1 MITSPIKT
9 VNKYKFD
16 HFNTDQ
22 VRAIIKNRM
31 MIVTLATG
39 GTDLK
44 IPLDKIAGR
53 VTSFREKDGEFFCEW
68 ISYETKNGKEAK
80 KLSKKGYIRPVGIGS
95 ITDGVVQDDYK
106 ILYVVIEK

>member
-16 HFNTDQ
+16 NFNTDQ

-39 GTDLK
+39 GIDLK

-53 VTSFREKDGEFFCEW
+53 VTSFREKDGEFFVNGFH
-68 ISYETKNGKEAK
+68 TKLKMVRK
-80 KLSKKGYIRPVGIGS
+80 QKSFRRR
-95 ITDGVVQDDYK
+95 
-106 ILYVVIEK
+106 VIFDL